1 MATADALPSPSE
13 ILARES
19 RLRRPAAYAA
29 LASSLLILL
38 AVVLGSQAM
47 QPELPKVQTTDI
59 FQTLELTRTGQGFP
73 TSASEAYNQQTLDRT
88 GTVVLIAALR
98 SIGLLLLLPAAV
110 LLLTAVRDRGGAVRR
125 WLPPVYLAGFVV
137 AAIASFIL
145 NGILQPEYL
154 RAARD
159 AGFQPGDLRDAYE
172 GSGIV
177 QGAIVN
183 FVATMFIAVG
193 LTISALQAARLGL
206 LPKIL
211 GFMGGLVAV
220 LFVFPLD
227 PNDLIR
233 TMWFVA
239 LAFILRGQFDLAAP
253 AWKKGEAVIAGPRQ
267 PAEQP
272 TKKKAPASKGGKRS

>member
-1 MATADALPSPSE
+1 MATANALPSPSE

-19 RLRRPAAYAA
+19 ACGARPPTRH
-29 LASSLLILL
+29 LLV
-38 AVVLGSQAM
+38 APDPARGGAGSQAM
-47 QPELPKVQTTDI
+47 QPALPKVHTTDI
-59 FQTLELTRTGQGFP
+59 FQTLELTRTGQEFP

-125 WLPPVYLAGFVV
+125 WLPPVYSRDSWSRRSP
-137 AAIASFIL
+137 ASSSTASCSRSTY
-145 NGILQPEYL
+145 GPH
-154 RAARD
+154 AD

-172 GSGIV
+172 SSGIV

-239 LAFILRGQFDLAAP
+239 LAFILRGKFDLAAP